1 MKLFKENLYNMIMS
15 LCELVIGIL
24 LLIDPVGYTSGII
37 IAGGIVLTAMGALGA
52 VAHFRL
58 SPEEAVRN
66 HQLAVGLIEIS
77 IGLFCVFSP
86 GWFIETFPVLTLL
99 YGVFLLAL
107 GVVKVQ
113 WTIDLL
119 RLRRK
124 QWFLALLSG
133 GISILVAAI
142 LFHNQLETTA
152 LLWNCTAITLI
163 VEAVFDIITIFY
175 RSEPASDTGKDAA
188 PNRAANVSDSS
199 DYVEL
204 IEDGNKIDD

>member
-1 MKLFKENLYNMIMS
+1 MKLFKENIYNLIMS
-15 LCELVIGIL
+15 LAEIVIGIL
-24 LLIDPVGYTSGII
+24 LLIDPVGYTSGIL
-37 IAGGIVLTAMGALGA
+37 IAGGIVLTAMGVLGA

-58 SPEEAVRN
+58 PPEEAVRN

-77 IGLFCVFSP
+77 FGLFCVFCP

-99 YGVFLLAL
+99 YGVLLLTL

-113 WTIDLL
+113 WTIDLI

-133 GISILVAAI
+133 LISIIVAAV
-142 LFHNQLETTA
+142 LFHNPLESTN
-152 LLWNCTAITLI
+152 LLWIITAIALI

-175 RSEPASDTGKDAA
+175 RSEPATDAGSAAA
-188 PNRAANVSDSS
+188 PNRAASVSDSS

-204 IEDGNKIDD
+204 IEEGDKADG

>member
-1 MKLFKENLYNMIMS
+1 MKLFKENIYNLIMS

-37 IAGGIVLTAMGALGA
+37 IAGGIVLTALGVLGA

-58 SPEEAVRN
+58 PPEEAVRN

-77 IGLFCVFSP
+77 IGLFCVFRPS
-86 GWFIETFPVLTLL
+86 WFVETFPVLTLL

-107 GVVKVQ
+107 GVVKIQ

-133 GISILVAAI
+133 FISIVVAAV
-142 LFHNQLETTA
+142 LFHNPLQSTA
-152 LLWNCTAITLI
+152 LLWNITAITLI
-163 VEAVFDIITIFY
+163 VNAVLDIITIFY
-175 RSEPASDTGKDAA
+175 RSEPATEAEDTAA
-188 PNRAANVSDSS
+188 PNSVLDTSDT
-199 DYVEL
+199 VEL
-204 IEDGNKIDD
+204 LVEGDKTDE

>member
-1 MKLFKENLYNMIMS
+1 MKLFKENIYNLIMS
-15 LCELVIGIL
+15 LAEIVIGIL
-24 LLIDPVGYTSGII
+24 LLIDPVGYTSGIL
-37 IAGGIVLTAMGALGA
+37 IAGGIVLTAMGVLGA

-58 SPEEAVRN
+58 PPEEAVRN

-77 IGLFCVFSP
+77 IGLFCVFCP

-99 YGVFLLAL
+99 YGVLLLTL
-107 GVVKVQ
+107 GVVKIQ
-113 WTIDLL
+113 WTIDLI

-133 GISILVAAI
+133 LISIIVAAV
-142 LFHNQLETTA
+142 LFHNPLESTN
-152 LLWNCTAITLI
+152 LLWIITAIALI

-175 RSEPASDTGKDAA
+175 RSEPEDKAGRSAASDNASNTSDAA
-188 PNRAANVSDSS
+188 

-204 IEDGNKIDD
+204 IEAGDEN

>member
-1 MKLFKENLYNMIMS
+1 MS
-15 LCELVIGIL
+15 LAELVIGIL
-24 LLIDPVGYTSGII
+24 LLIDPVGYTSGIL
-37 IAGGIVLTAMGALGA
+37 IAGGIVLTAMGVLGA

-58 SPEEAVRN
+58 PPEEAVRN

-77 IGLFCVFSP
+77 IGLFCVFYP

-99 YGVFLLAL
+99 YGVLLLAL
-107 GVVKVQ
+107 GVVKIQ

-133 GISILVAAI
+133 LISIIVAAV
-142 LFHNQLETTA
+142 LFHNPLQSTT
-152 LLWNCTAITLI
+152 LLWIITAVALI

-175 RSEPASDTGKDAA
+175 RSEPEDKTGTSTA
-188 PNRAANVSDSS
+188 PNNTSNTSDAT

-204 IEDGNKIDD
+204 IEDGNKTDD